1 VTVSDHR
8 VSAPDQSPAL
18 ARARRFRISS
28 RAVEIV
34 PLTVALCVV
43 AIVFQAQSSV
53 FLAPRN
59 VSNLLVQMAPLELVA
74 VASTIMIVMGEIDL
88 SLGSVAGFTGALGAL
103 LLTHNNVPWP
113 VAVGAALVA
122 GLAVSGLQGLVVVVG
137 RVRSFAVT
145 LAGFFLWYGVQLWLL
160 GSNGEQVL
168 RRPPLVDM
176 TSSTIPDGP
185 ALVVTTIGGVLL
197 LAGWFL
203 AARHHDEETADGST
217 GRIYRLIAGCVG
229 LAVLLWC
236 IWYLG
241 TGGGVPFIFVLILA
255 ITAFVWI
262 VLTRTA
268 LGRHF
273 YAVGGNVEAAR
284 ESGIRVT
291 RVKWIGFA
299 VAGCLAAFAGL
310 TVISYTGLAD
320 SSTGGGSL
328 LLAGIGATVVGG
340 VSLLGGRGSVWGAF
354 GGAILL
360 AAVQNGLNLM
370 NLNFYAVDIV
380 EGIVVLAALIIDSV
394 LRERVLVQ

>member
-1 VTVSDHR
+1 MMASNGRLGVESRQKVPPGS
-8 VSAPDQSPAL
+8 
-18 ARARRFRISS
+18 RRLRISS

-34 PLTVALCVV
+34 PLTIALCVV
-43 AIVFQAQSSV
+43 AIIFQAQSNV
-53 FLAPRN
+53 FLGSRN
-59 VSNLLVQMAPLELVA
+59 LSNLLVQVAPLELIA

-103 LLTHNNVPWP
+103 LLTHNSVPWP
-113 VAVGAALVA
+113 VAVGAAILA
-122 GLAVSGLQGLVVVVG
+122 GVAVSAVQGLVVVVG

-160 GSNGEQVL
+160 GTDGEQVL

-176 TSSTIPDGP
+176 TSTTIPAVPTMIVAAVG
-185 ALVVTTIGGVLL
+185 AVLL
-197 LAGWFL
+197 LGGWFI
-203 AARHHDEETADGST
+203 ST
-217 GRIYRLIAGCVG
+217 GKSGADEAATVGRGRRLAIGIVASV
-229 LAVLLWC
+229 ALLWC

-241 TGGGVPFIFVLILA
+241 TGGGVPLIFVLVVAVTVI
-255 ITAFVWI
+255 VWI

-273 YAVGGNVEAAR
+273 YAVGGNVEASR
-284 ESGIRVT
+284 ESGIRVGH
-291 RVKWIGFA
+291 VKWIGFA
-299 VAGCLAAFAGL
+299 AAGCMAAFAGL
-310 TVISYTGLAD
+310 TVISYTGVAD

-370 NLNFYAVDIV
+370 NLNFYAIDIV
-380 EGIVVLAALIIDSV
+380 EGIVVLAALIIDAV